1 MKTTVFTKQT
11 IQRLTCAWL
20 CALTLTTVGCSQ
32 EEENV
37 PEGNE
42 KHITATAAISED
54 GPKTRIGY
62 DGTMPQWAPN
72 DFFGVWKAGESTVN
86 VFTRTDGENGDSKTA
101 EFDGKVSCEE
111 GDALC
116 AVYPCPTKVEIG
128 DKIPIDLS
136 AQTGGYDGDD
146 KRLHY
151 MYARAKQENGAVTFQ
166 FQHAVAILRLT
177 WTAGIKPTSLTFS
190 ATGLHNKGLLD
201 LSKGVPTDK
210 EEGSIVVT
218 GNFDEGNVIFY
229 LFEESLKG
237 VKVEVSDGT
246 HTYTGT
252 MKDRYPAA
260 GWLFEAHVELTQV
273 N

>member
-54 GPKTRIGY
+54 GPKTRIIYNGSL
-62 DGTMPQWAPN
+62 PQWTPN
-72 DFFGVWKAGESTVN
+72 DFIGVWKADESTVN
-86 VFTRTDGENGDSKTA
+86 VFTRTDGENGNSKTA
-101 EFDGKVSCEE
+101 EFEGKVSCEE
-111 GDALC
+111 GDLLC

-128 DKIPIDLS
+128 NKISIDLS
-136 AQTGGYDGDD
+136 AQTGGYEGED

-151 MYARAKQENGAVTFQ
+151 MYAQAKQENGAVTFQ
-166 FQHAVAILRLT
+166 FQHAVAMLRLT

-190 ATGLHNKGLLD
+190 AKGLHNKGLLNV
-201 LSKGVPTDK
+201 SKGLTTEK

-218 GNFDEGNVIFY
+218 GNFNMGNVIFY
-229 LFEESLKG
+229 LFEENLTE
-237 VKVEVSDGT
+237 VKVEASDGT
-246 HTYTGT
+246 HTYAGT
-252 MKDRYPAA
+252 MTDRYLAA
-260 GWLFEAHVELTQV
+260 GWLYEAKVELTQV